1 MYKRMIV
8 LKKHDWLQSAARSRS
23 FSAAESELEEALK
36 PRGFKLDPSLP
47 PIPVKGATSVAAR
60 KPSDANINV
69 RALDAVEEEYAY
81 VIRADFENESAAQTL
96 LKEHPDDIAG
106 IYVDPHIYHF
116 NDHYCPTNPQEA
128 IGDSNTVAEKLGV
141 SNWNLTG
148 KNVKV
153 AVVDTGI
160 AKDDHIKVERGW
172 SPPGVNVRPGESPR
186 GHGTM
191 CAFDVLIA
199 APDAELLDYALL
211 QSTGQD
217 WTAFL
222 SDGVAAFASLL
233 EELEKEPRR
242 PLVVNNSWGLYD
254 TSEDLPPFDPGN
266 YSSNPNHPFTQISR
280 TLVNAGADV
289 LFAAG
294 NCGTSD
300 SPTCSDS
307 RCGPGNVG
315 PGASIHGCNGSPDV
329 ITVVAI
335 TTDHRRLGYSSQ
347 GPAGLCR
354 LKPDITAYSS
364 FKGSGVRPRDGGTSA
379 ACPVA
384 AGVVAALREK
394 FTANTDPA
402 WDPHVLKALIQRTAS
417 PVNRIGFSY
426 DFGFGIINGTNILNG
441 FQ

>member
-1 MYKRMIV
+1 MIV
-8 LKKHDWLQSAARSRS
+8 LKKHEWLQSAARSSS
-23 FSAAESELEEALK
+23 FSAAESELNETLK
-36 PRGFKLDPSLP
+36 PKGFTLDPSLP
-47 PIPVKGATSVAAR
+47 PIPVKGATSVAAS
-60 KPSDANINV
+60 KPSEASLNV
-69 RALDAVEEEYAY
+69 RALDRAEEENAY
-81 VIRADFENESAAQTL
+81 VVRADFENDDAAKML
-96 LKEHPDDIAG
+96 VKEHPDEIVGVYADPR
-106 IYVDPHIYHF
+106 IYSI
-116 NDHYCPTNPQEA
+116 NEHYCGRDPV
-128 IGDSNTVAEKLGV
+128 GDSGTVAERLGV
-141 SNWNLTG
+141 SGWNLTG
-148 KNVKV
+148 KNVRV

-160 AKDDHIKVERGW
+160 AKDNHIKVERGW
-172 SPPGVNVRPGESPR
+172 SPPGVNIGPGDFPR
-186 GHGTM
+186 NHGTM

-222 SDGVAAFASLL
+222 SDGVAAFASLID
-233 EELEKEPRR
+233 ELQKEPKR
-242 PLVVNNSWGLYD
+242 PLVVTNSWGMFD

-294 NCGTSD
+294 NCGTSS
-300 SPTCSDS
+300 SPTCTDG
-307 RCGPGNVG
+307 RCGPSNIG

-329 ITVVAI
+329 ITVAAI
-335 TTDHRRLGYSSQ
+335 TTDQRRLGYSSQ

-354 LKPDITAYSS
+354 MKPDIAAYSH
-364 FKGSGVRPRDGGTSA
+364 FKGSGVYPADGGTSA

-417 PVNRIGFSY
+417 PVNQIGFSY
-426 DFGFGIINGTNILNG
+426 DLGFGIVNGTNVLNG
-441 FQ
+441 FP